1 MWAEHNSR
9 ENLTERGEFGIHTTY
24 VCGTLQIDAAKNK
37 INMAYSTENLLL
49 NEYRQ
54 GQHGMPS
61 IVHVDC
67 THRVVVDGHVCM
79 LFGTVDTAQHF
90 HVIGYGICDKEDQ
103 NAHEHIF
110 RCLKTE
116 VETIVKQRI
125 ADQQLI

>member
-67 THRVVVDGHVCM
+67 THRVVVDGHVCRERACVYWKPKGAAAKRASPCQPTATEPVDVLGPM
-79 LFGTVDTAQHF
+79 L
-90 HVIGYGICDKEDQ
+90 IGG
-103 NAHEHIF
+103 
-110 RCLKTE
+110 L
-116 VETIVKQRI
+116 
-125 ADQQLI
+125 

>member
-67 THRVVVDGHVCM
+67 T
-79 LFGTVDTAQHF
+79 L
-90 HVIGYGICDKEDQ
+90 
-103 NAHEHIF
+103 
-110 RCLKTE
+110 
-116 VETIVKQRI
+116 
-125 ADQQLI
+125 

>member
-9 ENLTERGEFGIHTTY
+9 ENLTERGQFGIHTTY

-90 HVIGYGICDKEDQ
+90 HVV
-103 NAHEHIF
+103 
-110 RCLKTE
+110 RL
-116 VETIVKQRI
+116 
-125 ADQQLI
+125 

>member
-1 MWAEHNSR
+1 MNTNHSSR
-9 ENLTERGEFGIHTTY
+9 ASFVVD

-49 NEYRQ
+49 NAYRQ

-67 THRVVVDGHVCM
+67 THRVVVDGHACM

-90 HVIGYGICDKEDQ
+90 HVV
-103 NAHEHIF
+103 
-110 RCLKTE
+110 RL
-116 VETIVKQRI
+116 
-125 ADQQLI
+125 